1 MRITG
6 GTSKGRN
13 LKVPAGSK
21 VRPTSDKVKQ
31 ALFNI
36 LGEKVNKSSF
46 LDLFAGAG
54 GIGIEALSR
63 GAERVVFVDDA
74 RDSLHVIKKNL
85 ELIGFSKRT
94 EIVGAKAEKYL
105 KKVSE
110 QFDIVFLDPPYTLEQ
125 EPVLNLIAESG
136 ILNPGAIVIAEHFK
150 KQPSPKQAGELIL
163 SREAVYG
170 DTVLAFYKIGSQESE
185 VRSQENT
192 IDAV

>member
-13 LKVPAGSK
+13 LKVPAGSR

-36 LGEKVNKSSF
+36 LGEKVNKSAF

-74 RDSLHVIKKNL
+74 RDSLHVIRKNI
-85 ELIGFSKRT
+85 ELIGFSKRAA
-94 EIVGAKAEKYL
+94 IVGAKAEKYL

-110 QFDIVFLDPPYTLEQ
+110 RFDIVFLDPPYTHEQ

-136 ILNPGAIVIAEHFK
+136 ILEPDAIVVAEHFK
-150 KQPSPKQAGELIL
+150 KQPSPKQAGALML

-170 DTVLAFYKIGSQESE
+170 DTVLAFYQFRGQGSE

-192 IDAV
+192 TDAV